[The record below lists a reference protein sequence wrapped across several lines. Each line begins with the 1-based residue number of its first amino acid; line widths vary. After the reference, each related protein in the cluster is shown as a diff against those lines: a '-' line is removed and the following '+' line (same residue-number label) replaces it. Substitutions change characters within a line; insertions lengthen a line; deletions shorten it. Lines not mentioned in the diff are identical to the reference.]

1 MGGMYEF
8 IPQESAQQTD
18 NPNPPDVCHTGEVE
32 VGKNYE
38 LVSTMRSGMYRYR
51 SGDILRIEEISD
63 DGVPAVRMQYRLGM
77 LSNLFGEKI
86 SSGHLDALVHCA
98 NSTLNLPAVDS
109 VLQVNSERDGYIFW
123 MEPHFKYADRS
134 LSHEEGKKYV
144 FVFFFF

>member
-86 SSGHLDALVHCA
+86 FSGWNHI
-98 NSTLNLPAVDS
+98 LNM
-109 VLQVNSERDGYIFW
+109 QI
-123 MEPHFKYADRS
+123 DRS
-134 LSHEEGKKYV
+134 PTKKV
-144 FVFFFF
+144 KNMFLFFFCLFVI